1 MFGKKKYSPKVKAQ
15 SRQWLQ
21 QNGCVLEQ
29 LTEPQ
34 QEELYKLT
42 KTKRSFLW
50 LLPISLIMFFIYS
63 GLVFW
68 GVRLMSE
75 MKIDF
80 TPTYYV
86 TERADGE
93 KETKE
98 IPIEIQDSFKTYGNL
113 LVICGLFGGGLIY
126 SWLSLIIAPITSYFI
141 YRRQKRMML
150 VFLPLAKSEEIN
162 EVF

>member
-50 LLPISLIMFFIYS
+50 LLPISVIMFVIYS

-80 TPTYYV
+80 TPKYYA
-86 TERADGE
+86 TEGADGE

-98 IPIEIQDSFKTYGNL
+98 IPIEIQDSFKTHGNVL
-113 LVICGLFGGGLIY
+113 FISGVFGGGLIY
-126 SWLSLIIAPITSYFI
+126 SWINVVFAPIASYFN

-150 VFLPLAKSEEIN
+150 AFLPLAKSEEAKL
-162 EVF
+162 V